1 MTGVCLV
8 LLYIRGLRKVTFEQ
22 SPEESHIHNQGMN
35 LPEKGMISRKA
46 LKKEYVLACLRN
58 SRSWKRSW

>member
-46 LKKEYVLACLRN
+46 LKKEYV
-58 SRSWKRSW
+58 